1 MTTLNATENLAVLKR
16 SADKPAAEELAVL
29 EQMFGYFSFEPMPLE
44 RAEERLAARTRPCP
58 FGPCSAA

>member
-16 SADKPAAEELAVL
+16 SANKPAAEALAVL

-44 RAEERLAARTRPCP
+44 CAEERLAA
-58 FGPCSAA
+58 

>member
-16 SADKPAAEELAVL
+16 SADKPADKPAAEALAVL

-44 RAEERLAARTRPCP
+44 RAEERLAA
-58 FGPCSAA
+58 